1 MYTLRLERRARK
13 DLQRLDATI
22 QTQIL
27 DKLQWLCENCRTY
40 KHKPLKGPL
49 RGTYSYRAAGN
60 YRALYNVNKDV
71 REIVVYEIGHRHS
84 IY

>member
-27 DKLQWLCENCRTY
+27 NKLQWLCENCRNY

-49 RGTYSYRAAGN
+49 RGRYSYRAAGN
-60 YRALYNVNKDV
+60 YRALYNVNKDA
-71 REIVVYEIGHRHS
+71 REIVVYEIGHRRN

>member
-27 DKLQWLCENCRTY
+27 DKLQWLCENCHTY

-49 RGTYSYRAAGN
+49 RGKYSYRAAGN
-60 YRALYNVNKDV
+60 YRALYNVNKDA
-71 REIVVYEIGHRHS
+71 REIVVYEIGHRRS